1 MDINHDLARR
11 LKVRALGW
19 AAGLGCAGLG
29 SAAAPTAAGLGLC
42 CADGCWAGL
51 SCCADGCIG
60 GSQVLKNWRA
70 TWPFGGSQKWDRPVA
85 PKKLLVFVSD
95 ATCCHSCFS
104 PGVGTAWWPPFWV
117 LVFEALV
124 RSSMRLAWRWSGPLC
139 FAACDLARC
148 SLRLGPRWPVPLQTR
163 LSSELA

>member
-1 MDINHDLARR
+1 MKDDLARR

-29 SAAAPTAAGLGLC
+29 SAAVPTAAGLGLC

-51 SCCADGCIG
+51 GCCADGCVG

-85 PKKLLVFVSD
+85 PNNRQFFEWRNVLSLVLF
-95 ATCCHSCFS
+95 AR
-104 PGVGTAWWPPFWV
+104 FWYR
-117 LVFEALV
+117 LVAPV
-124 RSSMRLAWRWSGPLC
+124 
-139 FAACDLARC
+139 
-148 SLRLGPRWPVPLQTR
+148 LGPRF
-163 LSSELA
+163 